1 VNFRGRNGILA
12 AGSVAAA
19 LVFLFGSL
27 WQFLHVPVAR
37 AADSHVPAFVG
48 SETCAGCH
56 QSEANLWRSS
66 QHERAMAHA
75 TDKSVL
81 GDFNDASFDN
91 YGVRSRFFR
100 KDGKF
105 LVETDGPDGKLAIFE
120 VKYTFGVDPLQQY
133 LIEFP
138 DGRVQALSIAWD
150 SRPKDRGGQRW
161 IHLYPNEQIKH
172 DDILHWTK
180 LNQNWN
186 FMCAE
191 CHSTGIRKNYD
202 AVNDRYATTWAEISV
217 GCEACHGQGS
227 NHVGWARAQQSW
239 WPFGKMKDPTKGL
252 IVQFDE
258 RAGVTWTQNDRTGMP
273 QRNGMPLG
281 PRKELETC
289 GLCHARRDPF
299 SDNWIPGQPLSNTHL
314 PTPIIR
320 TSSYPD
326 GQMRDIEEIYNYLPF
341 RQSRMFAAGV
351 TCSDCHDPHSAA
363 LRAPG
368 DGVCGQC
375 HMASKYESVS
385 HRHHE
390 SVSGSIPCASCHMP
404 ERKYMIVDRRHDHS
418 FRIPRPD
425 QSAKLGTPNACND
438 CHTDK
443 PAQWAASAVET
454 WYGPQRKGFQTYA
467 EAFHSAWTRQPD
479 AEKLLGQVASDRN
492 VPAVA
497 RASALTAL
505 SAYLSPANINLA
517 QKGLVD
523 SDPMVR
529 GGALSMLEG
538 VPANQLWPLVSPLLS
553 DPIAGVRIRAVSLL
567 AGVPTAS
574 QPGTDRESFDRAEA
588 EFLAAQRLNADR
600 PEARTTLA
608 NFLAQRGKSVEAET
622 EYKAALKLSP
632 QFTPAAI
639 NLADLYRALERGPDG
654 LKVLR
659 EAITAVPQDAGLHY
673 AFGLA
678 LIRQKQND
686 EALAELRRATELAPD
701 QSQYAYVYA
710 VGQHSAGH
718 VEDAITTLKE
728 NLNKHPAD
736 RQTLQALI
744 TFNRDAGNIAS
755 ALDYAQ
761 RLAQSAPE
769 DRRIADL
776 IEGLKRQLESPQR

>member
-1 VNFRGRNGILA
+1 MNFRGRNGILA
-12 AGSVAAA
+12 AGSVAVV

-91 YGVRSRFFR
+91 YDVRSRFFR

-150 SRPKDRGGQRW
+150 SRPKDKGGQRW

-191 CHSTGIRKNYD
+191 CHSTGVRKNYD

-227 NHVGWARAQQSW
+227 NHVAWARAQQSW
-239 WPFGKMKDPTKGL
+239 WPFGKTKDATKGL
-252 IVQFDE
+252 LVQFDE

-281 PRKELETC
+281 PRKEVETC

-299 SDNWIPGQPLSNTHL
+299 SDNWTPGQPLSNTHL
-314 PTPIIR
+314 PTPVIR

-375 HMASKYESVS
+375 HVASKYETAS

-467 EAFHSAWTRQPD
+467 EAFHSAWTGQTD
-479 AEKLLGQVASDRN
+479 AEKLLGQVASDSN

-505 SAYLSPANINLA
+505 SAYLSPANVNLA
-517 QKGLVD
+517 QKGLTD

-529 GGALSMLEG
+529 GGALAMLQG

-567 AGVPTAS
+567 AGVRTAS
-574 QPGTDRESFDRAEA
+574 QPDADRESFNRAAA
-588 EFLAAQRLNADR
+588 EFFAAQRLNADR

-608 NFLAQRGKSVEAET
+608 NFLAQRGQSAEAET

-639 NLADLYRALERGPDG
+639 NLADLYRALDRGPDG

-659 EAITAVPQDAGLHY
+659 ETVTAVPQDAGLHY

-728 NLNKHPAD
+728 NLNKHPVD
-736 RQTLQALI
+736 RQTLQALV

-761 RLAQSAPE
+761 RLARSAPE

-776 IEGLKRQLESPQR
+776 VEGLKRQLESQQR

>member
-1 VNFRGRNGILA
+1 VVA
-12 AGSVAAA
+12 AGAAAA
-19 LVFLFGSL
+19 LIFAFGSF
-27 WQFLHVPVAR
+27 WQLTRVLEAH
-37 AADSHVPAFVG
+37 AADAGPAAFVG
-48 SETCAGCH
+48 SEICAGCH
-56 QSEANLWRSS
+56 HSEARLWRSS

-75 TDKSVL
+75 TDKTVL

-105 LVETDGPDGKLAIFE
+105 LVETDGPDGTLATFE
-120 VKYTFGVDPLQQY
+120 VKYTFGIDPLQQY

-150 SRPKDRGGQRW
+150 SRPKDKGGQRW
-161 IHLYPNEQIKH
+161 FHLYPNERIKH

-202 AVNDRYATTWAEISV
+202 AVSDRYATTWAEISV

-227 NHVGWARAQQSW
+227 NHVAWAKAQQSW
-239 WPFGKMKDPTKGL
+239 WPFGKTKDATKGL
-252 IVQFDE
+252 VVQFDE

-281 PRKELETC
+281 PRKEVETC

-299 SDNWIPGQPLSNTHL
+299 SDNWVPGQPLSNTHL

-320 TSSYPD
+320 TLSYPD
-326 GQMRDIEEIYNYLPF
+326 GQMRDLEETYNYLPF
-341 RQSRMFAAGV
+341 KQSKMFASGV
-351 TCSDCHDPHSAA
+351 TCSDCHDPHSAT
-363 LRAPG
+363 LRAAG

-375 HMASKYESVS
+375 HMASKYESAS

-390 SVSGSIPCASCHMP
+390 TVSGSISCASCHMP
-404 ERKYMIVDRRHDHS
+404 ERKYMVVDRRHDHS

-425 QSAKLGTPNACND
+425 LSVKLGIPNACND
-438 CHTDK
+438 CHHDK

-454 WYGPQRKGFQTYA
+454 WFGAQRNGFQTYA
-467 EAFHSAWTRQPD
+467 EAFHSAWRQQAD
-479 AEKLLGQVASDRN
+479 AEKLLGQVASDGTA
-492 VPAVA
+492 PAVA
-497 RASALTAL
+497 RASALVAL
-505 SAYLSPANINLA
+505 GPYLSPANVNLA
-517 QKGLVD
+517 QKGLAD

-529 GGALSMLEG
+529 AGALSMLEG
-538 VPANQLWPLVSPLLS
+538 IPANQLWPLVSPLLS
-553 DPIAGVRIRAVSLL
+553 DPVAGVRIRAVPLL
-567 AGVPTAS
+567 AAVPTAN
-574 QPGTDRESFDRAEA
+574 QPGADRERFDRAAA
-588 EFLAAQRLNADR
+588 EFIAAQRLNADR

-608 NFLAQRGKSVEAET
+608 NFLAQRGQSAEAEA
-622 EYKAALKLSP
+622 EYQAALKLSS

-639 NLADLYRALERGPDG
+639 NLADLYRALDRGADG

-659 EAITAVPQDAGLHY
+659 EAIIAVPQDAGLHY
-673 AFGLA
+673 ALGLA
-678 LIRQKQND
+678 LVRQKQND
-686 EALAELRRATELAPD
+686 EALTELRRATELAPD

-718 VEDAITTLKE
+718 IEEAITTLKE

-736 RQTLQALI
+736 RQSLQALI
-744 TFNRDAGNIAS
+744 SFNRDSGNIAS

-761 RLAQSAPE
+761 RLAQLAPN
-769 DRRIADL
+769 DKRVADL
-776 IEGLKRQLESPQR
+776 IDALKRQMESTPR